1 MYSNDYIFLIIF
13 QKSKDKDKDKDSK
26 DGATP
31 SKKTSMGDKCKMC
44 GKHVYMIE
52 RQVVDGKLYHRA
64 CFKCSKCSTTLR
76 PGSYKNTKDPKKFE
90 CLHHSQSSDML
101 KLKSNMANR
110 AGSRLARADNYE
122 DMAIFQMQRSK
133 SVGVGKLPASKFED
147 RPPLHPAA
155 SPQGPMRPTSQPP
168 ARPISSHPP
177 SVRPV
182 SKPPPVPSATPS
194 GAIPLH
200 PHLLAKAAAAKIQF
214 AQATDPVPPLRTKE
228 GSLKAR
234 PVSKETSEED
244 VVKGSEIPPAR
255 KTSKESI
262 IDTPASK
269 ETCLDDPASKE
280 TVIDDQVASDLNKTQ
295 DTTGDSMSFKSGTSD
310 SASTTSREGLTTS
323 QDSLLKNSDSNTA
336 IKEET
341 VIKTSDGNKDE
352 NMNAEKSDEEK
363 EFISAIKKYEVAVD
377 MKVGSSM
384 KEQENKV
391 TEEGVKKEDEKH
403 VENNMSLEEKKDE
416 KWESELVK
424 ENAQKGEASKLDNKE
439 KLVMEQSKETEP
451 QLIISEPPTTDNG
464 DSLNPFG
471 DDFDEE
477 EEKSDSKL
485 SVDLEINEEEENKKN
500 EQSLTEDDSTIK
512 DSKSTPSTEN
522 YSKGA
527 GNVEVARL
535 AVQSKELG
543 DAAKS
548 GSSIDDIYDNDLN
561 PFGDDDDEDE
571 VQEEFKPP
579 KDYNPFDESDDEEDE
594 DYDNSLNP
602 FGDDDDEEVEEITS
616 NGALNPFT
624 DSSPSRPPP
633 PRATQDQSSSFQVKT
648 RSQILQEMHVSRDTI
663 KMKKK
668 RPAPRRPP
676 PPNVPGA
683 QGSPSPTKD
692 GIQAP
697 PRRKKKSRK
706 APPPPP
712 TGSTP
717 QKTTPEKPPPITVS
731 PSPQNGSKPVP
742 SPRLSLLAENTENN
756 NSPNQSKVRLIVT
769 PEIQTFSDGE
779 DRSSPT
785 PSPRKSRR
793 ATTCGVSP
801 RHGVSIWL
809 ERCQVLSSLH
819 AV

>member
-1 MYSNDYIFLIIF
+1 
-13 QKSKDKDKDKDSK
+13 
-26 DGATP
+26 
-31 SKKTSMGDKCKMC
+31 
-44 GKHVYMIE
+44 MIE

-76 PGSYKNTKDPKKFE
+76 PGAYKNTKDPKKFE

-101 KLKSNMANR
+101 KLRSNMANR

-122 DMAIFQMQRSK
+122 DTAIWQIQRSK
-133 SVGVGKLPASKFED
+133 SVGKPPSVSKSEDKLL
-147 RPPLHPAA
+147 LHPAA
-155 SPQGPMRPTSQPP
+155 SPPGPIRPTSQPP

-200 PHLLAKAAAAKIQF
+200 PHLLAKSAAAKIQF
-214 AQATDPVPPLRTKE
+214 AGTTDPVPPLRTKE
-228 GSLKAR
+228 GSLKER
-234 PVSKETSEED
+234 PVSKETSIED

-255 KTSKESI
+255 KVSKESTI
-262 IDTPASK
+262 NAPASR

-280 TVIDDQVASDLNKTQ
+280 TVIDDHVASDLNKTQ

-336 IKEET
+336 IKEEA

-363 EFISAIKKYEVAVD
+363 EFISAVKKYEVAVD

-391 TEEGVKKEDEKH
+391 MEEGVKKEDKKH
-403 VENNMSLEEKKDE
+403 TENNMSSEEKKDE

-424 ENAQKGEASKLDNKE
+424 ENAKKGEASKLDNKE
-439 KLVMEQSKETEP
+439 KHVMEQTKEAEP
-451 QLIISEPPTTDNG
+451 QLIISEPPTADND

-477 EEKSDSKL
+477 EGNGDSKL
-485 SVDLEINEEEENKKN
+485 NVELEINEEEENKKN
-500 EQSLTEDDSTIK
+500 EQTLSEDDSLQK
-512 DSKSTPSTEN
+512 DNKSTSSTAD

-527 GNVEVARL
+527 GNIEVARL

-548 GSSIDDIYDNDLN
+548 GSSIDDVYDNDLN
-561 PFGDDDDEDE
+561 PFGDDEDE
-571 VQEEFKPP
+571 VQEEP
-579 KDYNPFDESDDEEDE
+579 KAPKEYNPFDESDDEEDE

-624 DSSPSRPPP
+624 EASKPSRPPP

-676 PPNVPGA
+676 PPGVPGA
-683 QGSPSPTKD
+683 KGSPSPTKD

-697 PRRKKKSRK
+697 PRSKKKSRK

-717 QKTTPEKPPPITVS
+717 QKATPERPPPITVS

-742 SPRLSLLAENTENN
+742 SPRLSLMVENAENN

-769 PEIQTFSDGE
+769 PENQPLSDGE

-801 RHGVSIWL
+801 RLGVS
-809 ERCQVLSSLH
+809 RCQKFFLLCMLCRSSCSRLCMLWGCSLLCMFYGSSFPFGV
-819 AV
+819 ATFA